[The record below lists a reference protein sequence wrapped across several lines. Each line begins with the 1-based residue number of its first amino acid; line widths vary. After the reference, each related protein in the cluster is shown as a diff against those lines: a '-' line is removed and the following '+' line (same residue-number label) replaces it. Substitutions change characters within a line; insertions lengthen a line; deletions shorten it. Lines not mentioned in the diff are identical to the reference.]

1 MVYLRRMIEIRT
13 GRLGP
18 EVGTGPKTAKRTYY
32 FDRQIRNC
40 WVALT
45 GYKLEYSSDDHHVL
59 SIGVELS
66 ADIRETDEGRG
77 VVVEAM
83 LLLRDENG
91 DDQFAGWADYL
102 LFVDL
107 GRLVV
112 EGDVGG
118 ERVVNG

>member
-1 MVYLRRMIEIRT
+1 MIEIRT
-13 GRLGP
+13 GRLEP
-18 EVGTGPKTAKRTYY
+18 EAGTGPKTATRTYY

-45 GYKLEYSSDDHHVL
+45 GYNLEYTSDDHHVL

-66 ADIRETDEGRG
+66 ADVRDTDEGRG
-77 VVVEAM
+77 VVVEAT

-91 DDQFAGWADYL
+91 DDKFAGWADYL

-112 EGDVGG
+112 GGDIGG
-118 ERVVNG
+118 ERFVNG